1 MKTDTQRVG
10 SVDVF
15 TLIGALADED
25 AGSFAVALGPK
36 LEAATP
42 RVVISLKEVPYL
54 DSVGLEVLL
63 SAAETLQKR
72 NVPLKL
78 ASLTPTDREI
88 LEVTGLTPH
97 FAIFESVEDAVRS
110 YM

>member
-1 MKTDTQRVG
+1 MKTDMQRVG

-15 TLIGALADED
+15 TPIGPLADED
-25 AGSFAVALGPK
+25 AGSFAAALGPK

-42 RVVISLKEVPYL
+42 RVVISLKEVPY
-54 DSVGLEVLL
+54 
-63 SAAETLQKR
+63 
-72 NVPLKL
+72 LKL